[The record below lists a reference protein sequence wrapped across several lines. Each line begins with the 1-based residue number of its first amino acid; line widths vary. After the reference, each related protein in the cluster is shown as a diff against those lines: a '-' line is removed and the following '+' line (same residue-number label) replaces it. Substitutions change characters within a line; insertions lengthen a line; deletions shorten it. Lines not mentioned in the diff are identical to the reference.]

1 MDPVILLLFA
11 TVGWGAVVLFFW
23 RARAWLPYYV
33 LGASGAAVLMVV
45 FSREVFPVELWLRE
59 STAYSVHGI
68 AGLFGLSTTLAQEP
82 GTLMVIGVPHHQE
95 WTNLTVG
102 LESSGL
108 LESAALFGLLAF
120 FPVGDARSRTVT
132 LVIALAASFGAN
144 VIRVLII
151 VTVVSYA
158 GQGSLDFAHIFL
170 GRIAFFLMAMV
181 IYWYAITRP
190 TLRVVGDRIRGAH
203 A

>member
-1 MDPVILLLFA
+1 MAPVMVVGLA
-11 TVGWGAVVLFFW
+11 AVGWGALVLFFW

-33 LGASGAAVLMVV
+33 LGASGAAVLVVV
-45 FSREVFPVELWLRE
+45 FSREVLPLELWLRMA
-59 STAYSVHGI
+59 TAHSVN
-68 AGLFGLSTTLAQEP
+68 AVANLVGLRTSLTSDP
-82 GTLMVIGVPHHQE
+82 GNLLIIGVPHHAE

-120 FPVGDARSRTVT
+120 FPAGSGLSRMRT
-132 LVIALAASFGAN
+132 LVLALAATFVAN
-144 VIRVLII
+144 VIRVLVI
-151 VTVVSYA
+151 VVSVAYA

-170 GRIAFFLMAMV
+170 GRIAFFIMAMV
-181 IYWYAITRP
+181 IYWYSITRP
-190 TLRVVGDRIRGAH
+190 TLRVVAERLRGEH

>member
-1 MDPVILLLFA
+1 MDPVVLLLFA
-11 TVGWGAVVLFFW
+11 TVAWASLVLFFW
-23 RARAWLPYYV
+23 RARAWLPYYI
-33 LGASGAAVLMVV
+33 LGASGAAVLIVV
-45 FSREVFPVELWLRE
+45 ISREVIPAELWLRVL
-59 STAYSVHGI
+59 TAYSVHGI
-68 AGLFGLSTTLAQEP
+68 AGLVGLSTTLAQEP

-120 FPVGDARSRTVT
+120 FPTGNAQSRAVT
-132 LVIALAASFGAN
+132 LAIALAASFGAN
-144 VIRVLII
+144 VLRVLII
-151 VTVVSYA
+151 VAVVSFA

-170 GRIAFFLMAMV
+170 GRIAFFFMAMV
-181 IYWYAITRP
+181 IFWFAITRP
-190 TLRVVGDRIRGAH
+190 TLRIVGDRIRGVH

>member
-1 MDPVILLLFA
+1 MASFA
-11 TVGWGAVVLFFW
+11 WGGLVLFFW

-33 LGASGAAVLMVV
+33 LGASGAAVLIVV
-45 FSREVFPVELWLRE
+45 FSREVIPMELWLRQL
-59 STAYSVHGI
+59 TAYSVNGI
-68 AGLFGLSTTLAQEP
+68 AGIVGLNTTLAHQP

-108 LESAALFGLLAF
+108 LESSALVGLIAF
-120 FPVGDARSRTVT
+120 FPTGHTRSRAAT
-132 LVIALAASFGAN
+132 LAIALAASFGAN

-151 VTVVSYA
+151 VAVVSYG

-170 GRIAFFLMAMV
+170 GRIAFFFMAMV

-190 TLRVVGDRIRGAH
+190 TLRIVGDRLRGAH
-203 A
+203 V

>member
-1 MDPVILLLFA
+1 MGSLTTILLA
-11 TVGWGAVVLFFW
+11 TVAWAALVLFFW
-23 RARAWLPYYV
+23 RARAWLPYYI
-33 LGASGAAVLMVV
+33 LGASGAAVLIVI
-45 FSREVFPVELWLRE
+45 FSREVIPAELWLRVL
-59 STAYSVHGI
+59 TAYSVHGV
-68 AGLFGLSTTLAQEP
+68 AELVGLSTTLAREP

-120 FPVGDARSRTVT
+120 FPTGDAKSRALT
-132 LVIALAASFGAN
+132 LAIALAASFGAN
-144 VIRVLII
+144 VLRILII

-170 GRIAFFLMAMV
+170 GRIAYFFMAMV

-190 TLRVVGDRIRGAH
+190 TLRIVGDRIRGAH